1 MVCVITALSI
11 YVSQY
16 HGYHKAFIFGGIVVV
31 TNFFRLYLAKRA
43 LEKEELAITESLFRN
58 FQAVVLGLYPV
69 FLFHTD
75 QRTLI
80 IISYLLV
87 CTVASGVVSLYSEKA
102 KDGLRYIAYLSLPLL
117 TWVAIFGKTEDRFV
131 LFFICFYLVGILIN
145 LRDMADI
152 HSNLKDSRKTAMQL
166 AQTKSEFLAVMSHEV
181 RTPLNGLLGM
191 VQFLKDS
198 ELTEQQKE
206 YIESAESC
214 ADSLQIV
221 LNDILNF
228 SKMDAGKVKVDQI
241 IFSPRDLFKDIET
254 LFGAMAA
261 NNGIILS
268 FDLEGNIPSHL
279 VGDPNRIRQVLS
291 NLLSNAIKFTDIGGR
306 VAVRARVEESQF
318 QFFVSDTGIG
328 LDEEQMSNLFKP
340 FSQMDMSITRK
351 YGGTGLGLS
360 ICKGL
365 VELMDG
371 QIRVDSMIN
380 KGTRFSVYLPL
391 IEACPIVTKDNKE
404 VEINEQFANFYP
416 HTILLAE
423 DNLINQKVAVKNL
436 ERLGYDVDVANNG
449 VEAVE
454 LAMKKEYTLIIMD
467 MQMPKLDGISA
478 TRILTKNPNC
488 PPIVAFSANILDQDR
503 EKCFEAGMVEF
514 LPKPLDRQELIRVLK
529 TFSQLTENAA

>member
-1 MVCVITALSI
+1 MICVITAISI

-16 HGYHKAFIFGGIVVV
+16 HGYQEAYIFGGIVVV
-31 TNFFRLYLAKRA
+31 ANLIRLFLSKRA
-43 LEKEELAITESLFRN
+43 SENPEYAGAEALFRN

-69 FLFHTD
+69 FLFHTN

-87 CTVASGVVSLYSEKA
+87 CTVASGVITLYSEKA
-102 KDGLRYIAYLSLPLL
+102 KDGFRYIASLSLPIILW
-117 TWVAIFGKTEDRFV
+117 TAVFGQTEDRFV
-131 LFFICFYLVGILIN
+131 AFFICFYLAGLVIN
-145 LRDMADI
+145 LRDMAKVQN
-152 HSNLKDSRKTAMQL
+152 NLKESRKTAMQL

-228 SKMDAGKVKVDQI
+228 SKMDAGKVKVDQM

-268 FDLEGNIPSHL
+268 FDLEGGIPSHL
-279 VGDPNRIRQVLS
+279 VGDQNRIRQVLS

-328 LDEEQMSNLFKP
+328 LDEEQMNNLFKP

-371 QIRVDSMIN
+371 QIKVDSMIN
-380 KGTRFSVYLPL
+380 KGTRFSVYLPQ

-404 VEINEQFANFYP
+404 IEINEQFANFYP

-529 TFSQLTENAA
+529 TFSQLTEDAA